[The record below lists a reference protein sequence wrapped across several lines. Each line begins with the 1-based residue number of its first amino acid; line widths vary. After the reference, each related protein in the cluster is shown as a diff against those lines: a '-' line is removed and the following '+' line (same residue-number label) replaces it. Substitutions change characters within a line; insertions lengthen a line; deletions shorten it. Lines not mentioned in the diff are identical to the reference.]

1 VKVHVRLRD
10 ARGQTLVFFVVLMG
24 GLVLLLAFVLNVGAA
39 ANAQRQLQS
48 LADGAALAG
57 VQQLPF
63 DPSAATVVA
72 GQYGSAPSTTLTA
85 SFPDG
90 QSITVQASR
99 QVSGLL
105 LPLVTTPT
113 ARATATAR
121 IEPAESLNN
130 SDLRRVSAPNPR
142 PYLVPLVVSQARACA
157 VASCFGPGAQQT
169 LSLGPG
175 DGSGDFGFMCE
186 GSSCTPGRRGGGGR
200 NALARQLQ
208 CQPQSN
214 CLGQTYSTQS
224 GVRAAAPGTATGGQ
238 IGAALRNIEGDTLI
252 VPVYSSSSGG
262 YDIAAFAAF
271 VITDVPYWDNAN
283 GHQITGYFKTY
294 TIPEHLSYPANTST
308 NNYGVSVIGLTQ

>member
-1 VKVHVRLRD
+1 VTTRLRES
-10 ARGQTLVFFVVLMG
+10 RGQTLVFFVVLMG

-39 ANAQRQLQS
+39 ANTQRQMQS

-63 DPSAATVVA
+63 DQNGAITAA
-72 GQYGSAPSTTLTA
+72 GQYGSCSSVNCLIT
-85 SFPDG
+85 FPDT
-90 QSITVQASR
+90 QTINVRVSR
-99 QVSGLL
+99 AVSGLL

-130 SDLRRVSAPNPR
+130 SDLRRVSSPNPK
-142 PYLVPLVVSQARACA
+142 PYLVPLVVNQARACPA
-157 VASCFGPGAQQT
+157 ASCFGPGAQQT

-186 GSSCTPGRRGGGGR
+186 GSSCTSGRRGGGGR
-200 NALARQLQ
+200 NALARQLR

-214 CLGQTYSTQS
+214 CLGQTYSTRS
-224 GVRAAAPGTATGGQ
+224 GVPAAAPGTATGGQ
-238 IGAALRNIEGDTLI
+238 IGAALRNIEGTTLI
-252 VPVYSSSSGG
+252 VPVYSSNGGG
-262 YDIAAFAAF
+262 YNIAAFAAF

-283 GHQITGYFKTY
+283 GHQITGYFTTY
-294 TIPEHLSYPANTST
+294 TTPGHLADPNSVIPST
-308 NNYGVSVIGLTQ
+308 NYGVSVIGLTQ